1 MLEAAVLTIGDEL
14 VSGEIIDT
22 NSASIASSLEK
33 IGVGVKICLTVGDD
47 TAEIAGT
54 LKQLIE
60 SYRIIIVSGG
70 LGPTGDDIT
79 REAAARACGREL
91 RYNEKAAARIEK
103 IFSRRNIKFTD
114 NNFRQAYFPEGAE
127 VLANE
132 RGTAP
137 GFKCQQ
143 DNTTI
148 YVLPGVPDEME
159 RMLTG
164 EVIPDILKS
173 NSGVRPL
180 LRERYQVIGLGEA
193 ELEDK
198 IKRIISDF
206 SDVHFSF
213 LPRGGVIEIKLTSSP
228 EQKEMLLRA
237 EKELKSN
244 LGSYIF
250 GRGYETLTGK
260 IGDMLRNSSSTIAT
274 AESITGGLL
283 GKRLTDRA
291 GSSKFFA
298 GGVISYSSESKIKLL
313 GVPRELLESR
323 GAVDSEVAELMARG
337 VRELL
342 AADIGLA
349 VTGYAGPEAVDNN
362 IGLVFAGL
370 AVEGRQSSV
379 RWNLTGDRK
388 RIRWLT
394 SQFAFNLVRK
404 HLLEEIT

>member
-1 MLEAAVLTIGDEL
+1 MIEAAVLTIGDEL
-14 VSGEIIDT
+14 ISGEIVDT
-22 NSASIASSLEK
+22 NSASIASCLQQT
-33 IGVGVKICLTVGDD
+33 GVGVKKCLTVGDD
-47 TAEIAGT
+47 TAEIAET
-54 LKQLIE
+54 IKQLIGR
-60 SYRIIIVSGG
+60 YRIIIVSGG

-91 RYNEKAAARIEK
+91 VYNEEAAAEIEK
-103 IFSRRNIKFTD
+103 IFSRRNIKFTA

-127 VLANE
+127 ILTNE

-159 RMLTG
+159 RMLAAQ
-164 EVIPDILKS
+164 VLPDLQEL

-180 LRERYQVIGLGEA
+180 LLARYQVIGLGEA
-193 ELEDK
+193 ELEDRIKK
-198 IKRIISDF
+198 IIDDYSSI
-206 SDVHFSF
+206 HFSF

-228 EQKEMLLRA
+228 EREKMFSRA
-237 EKELKSN
+237 GKELESN

-250 GRGYETLTGK
+250 GRGDETLTGK
-260 IGDMLRNSSSTIAT
+260 VGELLKNSSRTIAT
-274 AESITGGLL
+274 AESITAGLL

-291 GSSKFFA
+291 GASKFFA
-298 GGVISYSSESKIKLL
+298 GGVICYSSESKNKLL
-313 GVPRELLESR
+313 GVPREILESR
-323 GAVDSEVAELMARG
+323 GAVSPEVAELMARG

-349 VTGYAGPEAVDNN
+349 VTGYAGPESENNN
-362 IGLVFAGL
+362 IGLVYAGL
-370 AVEGRQSSV
+370 AAEGRQYSV
-379 RWNLTGDRK
+379 RWNLTGERK

-404 HLLEEIT
+404 YLLEEII